1 MREKTRAQKH
11 WGERLERVED
21 IATSG
26 KRQNAKTEGWARG
39 QGKGVSR
46 VRFQGT
52 HSLHIQAQIG
62 SLLRA
67 SAEP

>member
-1 MREKTRAQKH
+1 M
-11 WGERLERVED
+11 ED